1 MSFTMAA
8 LRARPGKVLL
18 LAEEKSGS
26 YIAGVEKPAKGWTA
40 YFAELTYPG
49 NGPAPIKF
57 TTEVHVTPDVLPHAP
72 RKTSGMKG
80 FMSGR

>member
-1 MSFTMAA
+1 LSFTMAA

-40 YFAELTYPG
+40 YVAELTYPEMAPLRS
-49 NGPAPIKF
+49 NSPLKCASYPTSCRTPLAKPA
-57 TTEVHVTPDVLPHAP
+57 A
-72 RKTSGMKG
+72 
-80 FMSGR
+80 